1 MDFKWKLSIGICT
14 ACQPSSVTLMRQVN
28 DHLEMNECLQAL
40 LAALPSCGQYYV
52 RKWKYR

>member
-1 MDFKWKLSIGICT
+1 MNFKWKVSIGICT